1 MVSATPGA
9 PRVVVANI
17 HQYMLAFALTDY
29 KLQGRTIPKL
39 ILSICDRTH
48 TGRKMNLTSFYVF
61 ISRVRTFDGL
71 RLLQHVPSA
80 LSELTEMQ
88 HNELLIA
95 WDRGYDFSWNV
106 ESKSRV

>member
-1 MVSATPGA
+1 
-9 PRVVVANI
+9 
-17 HQYMLAFALTDY
+17 
-29 KLQGRTIPKL
+29 
-39 ILSICDRTH
+39 
-48 TGRKMNLTSFYVF
+48 MNLTSFYVF

-95 WDRGYDFSWNV
+95 WDRGYDSRGMWNPNLASNALETV
-106 ESKSRV
+106 RTRRASLFASNAAKKADKKKAEAAAKKAT